1 MLLKSTK
8 KCLQILAKNI
18 SKNLSSKYS
27 KEVID
32 HARQSV
38 TVPLKTSSKREIQK
52 RQKQPVI

>member
-1 MLLKSTK
+1 MFTN
-8 KCLQILAKNI
+8 IGNI

-27 KEVID
+27 QEVID